1 MPHSR
6 DTMLAPKYARLLS
19 FVLLAAVLPLLAIW
33 ALLMFVSTPTPTGG
47 MEPTMAMMVYISM
60 TIIFAALITVVVN
73 FAMQLAREAKGKRRT
88 P

>member
-19 FVLLAAVLPLLAIW
+19 FALLAAVLPLLAIW
-33 ALLMFVSTPTPTGG
+33 GLLMMAARPTTTGG
-47 MEPTMAMMVYISM
+47 MEPTVAMMVYISM

-73 FAMQLAREAKGKRRT
+73 FALQLGREAKGKRRT